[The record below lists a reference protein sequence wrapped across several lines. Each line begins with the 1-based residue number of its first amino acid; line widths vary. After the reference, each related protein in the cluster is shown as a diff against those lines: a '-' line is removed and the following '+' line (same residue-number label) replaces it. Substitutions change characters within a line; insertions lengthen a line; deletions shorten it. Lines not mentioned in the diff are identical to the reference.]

1 MCLST
6 VYKDVGG
13 EVTTIMQDVSRME
26 ARDDGVLM
34 TGMFGEELFVKGR
47 FKSMDFLDGKSIL
60 VEPDETEV

>member
-6 VYKDVGG
+6 VYKDTRGQL
-13 EVTTIMQDVSRME
+13 TQIMQDVSHMD
-26 ARDDGVLM
+26 AREDGVLL

-60 VEPDETEV
+60 VETDETDA